1 MAARR
6 ESGEK
11 RQSAIRE
18 ECRVTFYFGRLGPWQ
33 PWFFVMPYFPH
44 WSEEKS
50 AERKKEKQK
59 ERNKGWHRLQEGERT
74 RAAEFLLFTSGSVKL
89 TSKANVLVKKFPYSD
104 HF

>member
-18 ECRVTFYFGRLGPWQ
+18 ECRVTFYFWRLGPWQ
-33 PWFFVMPYFPH
+33 PCFFVMPYFPH

-50 AERKKEKQK
+50 GERERRKNRKRGTRDGTDFKKEREHVQ
-59 ERNKGWHRLQEGERT
+59 LS
-74 RAAEFLLFTSGSVKL
+74 FFFS
-89 TSKANVLVKKFPYSD
+89 
-104 HF
+104 